1 MAGGSQ
7 VGLWEAE
14 HVEVLDLLG
23 VRAWRVVK
31 THEAA
36 QRHAYIPLQ
45 TIKKKKKKR
54 TEKGG
59 KEARALGAVVSTP
72 PPGARRRGRGAA
84 SAPGCP
90 PGAGG
95 WKAGRPLILAEQTH
109 GPPAHWPSVYTGC

>member
-1 MAGGSQ
+1 MPGVMAGGSQ

-45 TIKKKKKKR
+45 TI
-54 TEKGG
+54 
-59 KEARALGAVVSTP
+59 
-72 PPGARRRGRGAA
+72 
-84 SAPGCP
+84 
-90 PGAGG
+90 
-95 WKAGRPLILAEQTH
+95 
-109 GPPAHWPSVYTGC
+109 